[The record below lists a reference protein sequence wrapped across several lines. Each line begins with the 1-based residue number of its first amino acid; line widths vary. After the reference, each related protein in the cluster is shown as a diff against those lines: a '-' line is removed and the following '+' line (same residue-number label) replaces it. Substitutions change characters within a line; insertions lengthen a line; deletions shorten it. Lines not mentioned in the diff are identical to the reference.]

1 MAPVAAFTRPS
12 GEHALV
18 HRCLGCGL
26 ERHNRI
32 AADDD
37 FAAVLALP
45 EVLPWLA
52 GWAAAVGQEASA

>member
-1 MAPVAAFTRPS
+1 MALVAAFTRPS
-12 GEHALV
+12 GEHVLV

-45 EVLPWLA
+45 DVMPRLA
-52 GWAAAVGQEASA
+52 GWTSAVRHEASA